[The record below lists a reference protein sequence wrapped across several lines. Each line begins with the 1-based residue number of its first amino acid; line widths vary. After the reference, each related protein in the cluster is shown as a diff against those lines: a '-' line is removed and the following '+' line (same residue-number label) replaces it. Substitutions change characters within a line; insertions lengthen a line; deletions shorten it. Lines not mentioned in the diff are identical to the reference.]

1 MTRDVTRDAE
11 QDFVAGTKEGNKLQ
25 KEHGNR
31 KPKSLPPPLEELAP
45 RMTGGGEG
53 LSRAN
58 LKDDEHPAASL
69 SAVAGPVFQVTQA
82 TLLQHGGRGL

>member
-1 MTRDVTRDAE
+1 MSTRSRTAC
-11 QDFVAGTKEGNKLQ
+11 
-25 KEHGNR
+25 H
-31 KPKSLPPPLEELAP
+31 PPLEELAP

-69 SAVAGPVFQVTQA
+69 TAGPVFQVTQPA
-82 TLLQHGGRGL
+82 LLQHGGWGL